1 MRVEVKSLV
10 DFTVLLI
17 RLLLHFVQILRRLFA
32 LVASSNRCSR
42 DIFEAVLARG
52 RGANHLAAI
61 CFTLVHVRDH
71 LLLFVHKVS
80 LPDLLK

>member
-1 MRVEVKSLV
+1 
-10 DFTVLLI
+10 
-17 RLLLHFVQILRRLFA
+17 
-32 LVASSNRCSR
+32 
-42 DIFEAVLARG
+42 
-52 RGANHLAAI
+52 LAAI